1 MQLSF
6 SYSKHGRRFRLSI
19 SWILIIS
26 SDHIETPV
34 EWILQQ
40 FWNNM
45 SAISVKSS
53 GLRMSVA
60 KILLSLL
67 TLTEI
72 QTTLSI
78 FLLSLV
84 SLLFLVAITLIFLLI
99 SESQYFAYVSKS
111 LSWFTCTK
119 TTSSTTT
126 HSLARKIICL

>member
-1 MQLSF
+1 
-6 SYSKHGRRFRLSI
+6 
-19 SWILIIS
+19 
-26 SDHIETPV
+26 
-34 EWILQQ
+34 
-40 FWNNM
+40 M

-84 SLLFLVAITLIFLLI
+84 SLLSLVAITLIFLLI

-111 LSWFTCTK
+111 LS
-119 TTSSTTT
+119 
-126 HSLARKIICL
+126 

>member
-1 MQLSF
+1 
-6 SYSKHGRRFRLSI
+6 
-19 SWILIIS
+19 
-26 SDHIETPV
+26 
-34 EWILQQ
+34 
-40 FWNNM
+40 M

-111 LSWFTCTK
+111 LS
-119 TTSSTTT
+119 
-126 HSLARKIICL
+126 